1 MTGTA
6 SVTPTSEV
14 TSTGALSAT
23 GAVTAS
29 TTVSGT
35 GQTFSDPFAYCA
47 AVGTVDAPAA
57 EFTGPAVP
65 PEVISGLQTAMKTNM
80 PAEVMSQGTFWRCMD
95 HQVYACNV
103 GANLPCSAKANTDK
117 TPTQAEKDFC
127 ADAANTN
134 ADAIPAVV
142 TGHDTIYSWR
152 CTNGEPAI
160 DKQVFQVDAQG
171 FISNIWYQLPAP
183 Q

>member
-1 MTGTA
+1 MTATA

-14 TSTGALSAT
+14 TSTS
-23 GAVTAS
+23 AVTAS
-29 TTVSGT
+29 TTVSAT

-47 AVGTVDAPAA
+47 SVGTVDAPTAA
-57 EFTGPAVP
+57 FTGPAVP
-65 PEVISGLQTAMKTNM
+65 PEVITGLQTAMKSDI
-80 PAEVMSQGTFWRCMD
+80 PAEVMSQGTVWRCMD
-95 HQVYACNV
+95 QQVYACFV

-142 TGHDTIYSWR
+142 TGRETVYSWR

-171 FISNIWYQLPAP
+171 FISDIWYQLPAP